1 MRILCLDV
9 GDKYIGVAISD
20 VDGITA
26 HGLKRIKMSEWGP
39 ALNAIIEEY
48 GREIE
53 SIVVGL
59 PMMLNGSIGI
69 QAEKV
74 MRFVEELRK
83 ATNLPVIM
91 WDERLST
98 VEADKAMIEA
108 GINSRRRRVLRDKV
122 AAVIILQ
129 SYLDSRR

>member
-20 VDGITA
+20 LDGITA

>member
-83 ATNLPVIM
+83 ATNLPVVM